1 MAKGNSL
8 TSASL
13 DELEAE
19 LTRRTK
25 KLPRL
30 YQKRDKLESD
40 LASLN
45 EQISLLES
53 ISGEETKPVS
63 KAKKTSKKKTSKK
76 KTSKKKTRRRAK
88 NEVPLADVLV
98 KALEGKGSVGIG
110 EAMDLAKQAGY
121 KSKSKQF
128 RNIVNQTLSKDPRFK
143 KVGRGKYALK

>member
-1 MAKGNSL
+1 MAKRDSL
-8 TSASL
+8 ASASL

-30 YQKRDKLESD
+30 YQKRDKLEAE

-45 EQISLLES
+45 EQISLLEN
-53 ISGEETKPVS
+53 ISGEETKPAS
-63 KAKKTSKKKTSKK
+63 KAKKTAKKTAG
-76 KTSKKKTRRRAK
+76 KKTRKRAK
-88 NEVPLADVLV
+88 NAVPLADVLA
-98 KALEGKGSVGIG
+98 KALEGKGAVGIS
-110 EAMDLAKQAGY
+110 EAMDLARQAGY

-128 RNIVNQTLSKDPRFK
+128 RNIVNQTLSKDQRFK

>member
-1 MAKGNSL
+1 MAKRNSL
-8 TSASL
+8 TSVSL
-13 DELEAE
+13 GDLEAE

-30 YQKRDKLESD
+30 YQQRDKLEAD

-53 ISGEETKPVS
+53 ISGEETKPAS
-63 KAKKTSKKKTSKK
+63 KAKKAAKKKAAKKTTGKK
-76 KTSKKKTRRRAK
+76 KPRKRAK
-88 NEVPLADVLV
+88 NEVPLVDVLA
-98 KALEGKGSVGIG
+98 KALEGKGAVGIG

-128 RNIVNQTLSKDPRFK
+128 RNIVNQTLSKDARFK

>member
-1 MAKGNSL
+1 MAKRNSL
-8 TSASL
+8 TSVSL
-13 DELEAE
+13 GELEAE

-30 YQKRDKLESD
+30 YQQRDKLEAD

-53 ISGEETKPVS
+53 VSGEETKPAS
-63 KAKKTSKKKTSKK
+63 KAKKASKKKTSKK
-76 KTSKKKTRRRAK
+76 TTGKKTRKRAK
-88 NEVPLADVLV
+88 NEVPLADVLT
-98 KALEGKGSVGIG
+98 KALEGKGAVGIG